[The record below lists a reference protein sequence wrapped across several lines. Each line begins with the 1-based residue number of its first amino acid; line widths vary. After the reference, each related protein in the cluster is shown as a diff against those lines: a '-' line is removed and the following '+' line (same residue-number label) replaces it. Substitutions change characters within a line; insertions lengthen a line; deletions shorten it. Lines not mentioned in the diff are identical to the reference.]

1 MPLIRKGP
9 NDASAADV
17 GAPADDASL
26 LVGGDRDQRWAAAR
40 RLADRPE
47 GGKALAAALP
57 NEQDARVRERIL
69 TGLIRHPGDA
79 SVTAILPLIR
89 SDDAGVR
96 TGALDALRAMPDALA
111 SRLDEVLADPDPDVR
126 LLVCDLVR
134 VLPSAEASRTLCALL
149 DRETE
154 PNVCAAALDA
164 LAEVGG
170 PEARPSL
177 ERCAERFAAE
187 PFLRFAVRAALDR
200 IGAPSPEPRG

>member
-9 NDASAADV
+9 NDKPAADF
-17 GAPADDASL
+17 GAPVNNASL
-26 LVGGDRDQRWAAAR
+26 LLGGDRDQRWAAAR
-40 RLADRPE
+40 ALAGQAE

-57 NEQDARVRERIL
+57 NEPDPRVREAIL

-79 SVTAILPLIR
+79 SVVAILPLIR
-89 SDDAGVR
+89 SDDASVR
-96 TGALDALRAMPDALA
+96 TGALDSLRAMPEALA
-111 SRLDEVLADPDPDVR
+111 ARLSEVLADPDPDVR

-134 VLPSAEASRTLCALL
+134 VLPSNEASRTLCALL
-149 DRETE
+149 DQETE

-177 ERCAERFAAE
+177 ERCAARFADE

-200 IGAPSPEPRG
+200 IGAPSPEQRG